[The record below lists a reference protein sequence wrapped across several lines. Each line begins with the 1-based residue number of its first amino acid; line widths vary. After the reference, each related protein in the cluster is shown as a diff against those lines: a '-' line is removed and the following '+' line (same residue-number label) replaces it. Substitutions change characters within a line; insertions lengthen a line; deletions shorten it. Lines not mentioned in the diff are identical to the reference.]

1 MQVERRSQTAHILK
15 RLAGATA
22 LLGLLSACAVSDD
35 GQLGFNGDP
44 SITTSAI
51 SRPSSSVGASGANT
65 PVSNAAVTVAGDAAS
80 ADTAAA
86 EAPAEA
92 AVETAA
98 TETVPVPEAE
108 TVASEAV
115 APQPQAETEQ
125 AVAAVAPEDVADPT
139 AQAATAGEP
148 QQVASAEQ
156 ASTSAPVNALSEETD
171 RGPSPFARLFSRN
184 GGDDAEPRPVI
195 QQSNDRA
202 PQPIIDLS
210 AAEDETVEP
219 EDEFAEEAPPAQITT
234 ASIESSPPRA
244 RLSVANTDGP
254 VLPGVREV
262 GSLYQLQHRD
272 GFDYNSYS
280 DDNGTVR
287 LASAAGIAGLA
298 GGRLRTQHER
308 VDVACLK
315 PQLVQTLKRIEAHF
329 GRPVLVTSGFRD
341 RAYNRKVGGAM
352 ESRHMYCEA
361 ADIQV
366 PGVSKWDIAEFAR
379 SLPGRGGV
387 GTYCHTDSV
396 HVDIGSKRDWNWRCR
411 RRS

>member
-51 SRPSSSVGASGANT
+51 SAPSSSAGAFDGNA
-65 PVSNAAVTVAGDAAS
+65 PVSSVAAAVPGDAAP
-80 ADTAAA
+80 AGTVATDA
-86 EAPAEA
+86 ETEA

-98 TETVPVPEAE
+98 ADTVPAPTIDAQTAEA
-108 TVASEAV
+108 AV
-115 APQPQAETEQ
+115 PQATVEPEQ
-125 AVAAVAPEDVADPT
+125 AVAVVAPEAAADVATQP
-139 AQAATAGEP
+139 AATTEP
-148 QQVASAEQ
+148 QQIASAEQ
-156 ASTSAPVNALSEETD
+156 AATATTAPVNALSEETD
-171 RGPSPFARLFSRN
+171 RGPSPFARLFSRSSD
-184 GGDDAEPRPVI
+184 GETRPVV
-195 QQSNDRA
+195 QQANDRA
-202 PQPIIDLS
+202 PQPIIDLGDVD
-210 AAEDETVEP
+210 DESVEP
-219 EDEFAEEAPPAQITT
+219 EDEVAEEAPPSQITT
-234 ASIESSPPRA
+234 ASIESSAPRA
-244 RLSVANTDGP
+244 RLSVTNTDGP

-280 DDNGTVR
+280 DDNGTVQ

-341 RAYNRKVGGAM
+341 RGYNRKVGGAR

-366 PGVSKWDIAEFAR
+366 PGVSKWQIAEYAR